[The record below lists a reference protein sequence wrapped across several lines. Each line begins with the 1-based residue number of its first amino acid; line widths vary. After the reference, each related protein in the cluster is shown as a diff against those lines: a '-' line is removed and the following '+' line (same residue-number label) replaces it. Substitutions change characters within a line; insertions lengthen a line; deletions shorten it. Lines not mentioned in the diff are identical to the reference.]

1 MSKRTMPGWV
11 KNLLIFGGIS
21 AIALYSVGCKPLQN
35 MQNKKAEKKQA
46 EYNEIYNKAYND
58 AYTQISKE
66 NNDKKEIVRQD
77 TSKCIF
83 FIIADP
89 KSK

>member
-1 MSKRTMPGWV
+1 MSKKMPSWL
-11 KNLLIFGGIS
+11 KNALIFGGM
-21 AIALYSVGCKPLQN
+21 SVFIILCNEGCKPLQN
-35 MQNKKAEKKQA
+35 LKNKKAEKEQA

-58 AYTQISKE
+58 AYTQISKK